1 MCASQEVLEGEP
13 SQSAKLR
20 SGRNAKASPTRRG
33 VTEGD
38 GEVVRR
44 ITFRK
49 PVKQNGNVACGTTS
63 QSSKVHL
70 PCFLQ
75 IFRPPPAIISQKGA
89 GLIRAVIYLDVLL
102 LVNFLTTALFLLAA
116 GLLCGVSTSGGR
128 VVGGA
133 LAGAA
138 ASLILLAPALPWP
151 VSVGYQLASGAG
163 IVLLGYGFSGGR
175 CFLRLLAWFAA
186 LHFALTGAV
195 LLPGAQANNFSVYL
209 PLSPGLLLV
218 CAGGVYLAVQGILRF
233 LGRNGGQTFPVT
245 LQIGSASLPLRAFC
259 DTGFSV
265 QEPLSGREVVLVRFA
280 AVQNALP
287 GPLRSYL
294 SAYFAAPSTLPP
306 PELGLRFVPCTTVS
320 GHCILPA
327 VPAVLAS
334 APTQPLYAAFCDL
347 PPPPG
352 GWELL
357 LSPAVV
363 PDAAFR

>member
-1 MCASQEVLEGEP
+1 MIERLHTG
-13 SQSAKLR
+13 
-20 SGRNAKASPTRRG
+20 
-33 VTEGD
+33 
-38 GEVVRR
+38 
-44 ITFRK
+44 
-49 PVKQNGNVACGTTS
+49 
-63 QSSKVHL
+63 HL

-151 VSVGYQLASGAG
+151 VSVGYQLTSGAG
-163 IVLLGYGFSGGR
+163 IVLLGYGFPGGR
-175 CFLRLLAWFAA
+175 CFLRLLAWFVA

-287 GPLRSYL
+287 GPLRIYL

-334 APTQPLYAAFCDL
+334 APAQPLYAAFCDL

>member
-1 MCASQEVLEGEP
+1 MPIFCKSFSKIYEKSFQAVRASSPKGRGIGNEP
-13 SQSAKLR
+13 LSLLR
-20 SGRNAKASPTRRG
+20 R
-33 VTEGD
+33 
-38 GEVVRR
+38 
-44 ITFRK
+44 
-49 PVKQNGNVACGTTS
+49 Q
-63 QSSKVHL
+63 L
-70 PCFLQ
+70 PRFLQ

-151 VSVGYQLASGAG
+151 VSVGYQLASGVG
-163 IVLLGYGFSGGR
+163 IVLLGYGFPGGR

-195 LLPGAQANNFSVYL
+195 LLPGAQANNFSIYL

-245 LQIGSASLPLRAFC
+245 TSRL
-259 DTGFSV
+259 
-265 QEPLSGREVVLVRFA
+265 
-280 AVQNALP
+280 
-287 GPLRSYL
+287 
-294 SAYFAAPSTLPP
+294 LPP
-306 PELGLRFVPCTTVS
+306 CRRPN
-320 GHCILPA
+320 
-327 VPAVLAS
+327 S
-334 APTQPLYAAFCDL
+334 AC
-347 PPPPG
+347 G
-352 GWELL
+352 S
-357 LSPAVV
+357 SPA
-363 PDAAFR
+363 PR

>member
-1 MCASQEVLEGEP
+1 MSLFENSL
-13 SQSAKLR
+13 SSAAMPER
-20 SGRNAKASPTRRG
+20 
-33 VTEGD
+33 
-38 GEVVRR
+38 
-44 ITFRK
+44 
-49 PVKQNGNVACGTTS
+49 
-63 QSSKVHL
+63 SSKVHL
-70 PCFLQ
+70 PRFLQ

-163 IVLLGYGFSGGR
+163 IVLLGYGFPGGR

-287 GPLRSYL
+287 GPLRTYL

-334 APTQPLYAAFCDL
+334 TPAQPLYAAFCDL